1 MLAGGRRR
9 PRGSAGRTRTDPPP
23 GCRAARHGGNPGKLA
38 GQLGMASQTTATVIH
53 RLKAAGHVERLKSRS
68 DGRSTRLQVSAAP
81 TSVGSSSGRR

>member
-1 MLAGGRRR
+1 
-9 PRGSAGRTRTDPPP
+9 
-23 GCRAARHGGNPGKLA
+23 
-38 GQLGMASQTTATVIH
+38 MASQTTATVIH